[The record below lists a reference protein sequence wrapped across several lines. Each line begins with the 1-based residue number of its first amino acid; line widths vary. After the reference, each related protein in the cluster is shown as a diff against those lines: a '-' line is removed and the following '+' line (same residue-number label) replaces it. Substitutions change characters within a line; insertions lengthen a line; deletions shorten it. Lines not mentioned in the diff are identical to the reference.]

1 MNPAGSGG
9 LLHGIRVLDLGTMIA
24 GPVAATLLA
33 DFGAEVIKVEQPQGG
48 DTIRSNGPMCE
59 GQSLW
64 WNVEGRNKRSITLD
78 LRVPEGQA
86 LLRQLVASA
95 DVLVENFRPGTLARW
110 GLDYPA
116 LQAVNPRL
124 VMLSVSGY
132 GQTGPNAQRAA
143 YDRIALAFA
152 GFLHITGEADG
163 PPLRPGT
170 AVADYLGALMGA
182 FAVMLALYHRD
193 ARDGPGQHI
202 DLALFEA
209 VFRFSDVLITAYDK
223 LGVVRQR
230 RGNLHFAA
238 APGNHFRTQD
248 GRYLVLTVSNDGIFR
263 RLCEAMEAPE
273 LLADSRFASHA
284 LRWQHIDDINARVG
298 DWIASR
304 PVAEVSARL
313 DRHGLAYS
321 LVYSA
326 ADIAT
331 DPHYAARETIATVAT
346 RVLGDLKM
354 PAPQPRLS
362 ATPAAP
368 PRPAPDLGQDTD
380 AILSELLGL
389 GRDAIDR
396 LRSAGVV

>member
-1 MNPAGSGG
+1 MSAPADG
-9 LLHGIRVLDLGTMIA
+9 LLAGIRVLDLGTMIA

-33 DFGAEVIKVEQPQGG
+33 DFGADVIKVEQPQGG
-48 DTIRSNGPMCE
+48 DTIRSNGPICE

-64 WNVEGRNKRSITLD
+64 WNVEGRNKRSITID
-78 LRVPEGQA
+78 LRLPGGQA
-86 LLRQLVASA
+86 LLRQLVAKA
-95 DVLVENFRPGTLARW
+95 DVLVENFRPGTLDRW
-110 GLDYPA
+110 GLGYPA

-182 FAVMLALYHRD
+182 FSIMLALYHRD
-193 ARDGPGQHI
+193 ARGGQGQYV

-223 LGVVRQR
+223 LGVVRER

-248 GRYLVLTVSNDGIFR
+248 GRFLVLTVSNDGVFR
-263 RLCEAMEAPE
+263 RLCEAMEQPE
-273 LLADSRFASHA
+273 LLADPRFGSHA
-284 LRWQHIDDINARVG
+284 LRWQHIDDINACVG
-298 DWIASR
+298 EWIVRHAV
-304 PVAEVSARL
+304 PEICERL

-346 RVLGDLKM
+346 RLLGDLKM
-354 PAPQPRLS
+354 PAPQPRMS
-362 ATPAAP
+362 ATPAGP
-368 PRPAPDLGQDTD
+368 LRPAPDLGQDTD
-380 AILSELLGL
+380 AILRELLAL
-389 GRDAIDR
+389 DTAQIDQ
-396 LRSAGVV
+396 LRQAGVV

>member
-1 MNPAGSGG
+1 MSAPADG
-9 LLHGIRVLDLGTMIA
+9 LLAGIRVLDLGTMIA

-33 DFGAEVIKVEQPQGG
+33 DFGADVIKVEQPQGG
-48 DTIRSNGPMCE
+48 DTIRSNGPICE

-64 WNVEGRNKRSITLD
+64 WNVEGRNKRSITID
-78 LRVPEGQA
+78 LRLPEGQA
-86 LLRQLVASA
+86 LLRRLVAKA
-95 DVLVENFRPGTLARW
+95 DVLVENFRPGTLDRW
-110 GLDYPA
+110 GLGYPA

-182 FAVMLALYHRD
+182 FSIMLALYHRD
-193 ARDGPGQHI
+193 ARGGQGQYV

-223 LGVVRQR
+223 LGVVRER

-248 GRYLVLTVSNDGIFR
+248 GRFLVLTVSNDGVFR
-263 RLCEAMEAPE
+263 RLCEAMEQPE
-273 LLADSRFASHA
+273 LLADPRFASHA
-284 LRWQHIDDINARVG
+284 LRWQHIDDINACVG
-298 DWIASR
+298 EWIVRHAV
-304 PVAEVSARL
+304 PEICARL

-346 RVLGDLKM
+346 RLLGDLKM
-354 PAPQPRLS
+354 PAPQPRMS
-362 ATPAAP
+362 ATPAGP
-368 PRPAPDLGQDTD
+368 LRPAPDLGQDTD
-380 AILSELLGL
+380 AILRELLAL
-389 GRDAIDR
+389 DTAQIDQ
-396 LRSAGVV
+396 LRQAGVV

>member
-1 MNPAGSGG
+1 MSG
-9 LLHGIRVLDLGTMIA
+9 LLDGIRVLDLGTMIA

-33 DFGAEVIKVEQPQGG
+33 DFGAEVIKVEQPKGG
-48 DTIRSNGPMCE
+48 DTIRSNGPIVD

-64 WNVEGRNKRSITLD
+64 WNVEGRNKRSMTLD

-86 LLRQLVASA
+86 LLRQLVEKA
-95 DVLVENFRPGTLARW
+95 DVLVENFRPGTLDRW
-110 GLDYPA
+110 GLGYPA
-116 LQAVNPRL
+116 LQALNPRL

-182 FAVMLALYHRD
+182 FSIMLALYHRD
-193 ARDGPGQHI
+193 ARGGQGQYI

-238 APGNHFRTQD
+238 APGNHFKTQD
-248 GRYLVLTVSNDGIFR
+248 GRYLVLTVSNDGVFR
-263 RLCEAMEAPE
+263 RLCEAMDRPE
-273 LLADSRFASHA
+273 LLADKRFASHA
-284 LRWQHIDDINARVG
+284 LRWQHIDDINAVVG
-298 DWIASR
+298 DWIGGQ
-304 PVAEVSARL
+304 PVLDICARL

-326 ADIAT
+326 ADIAV

-354 PAPQPRLS
+354 PAAQPRMS
-362 ATPAAP
+362 ATPAGP
-368 PRPAPDLGQDTD
+368 LRPAPDLGQDTES
-380 AILSELLGL
+380 ILHELLGM
-389 GRDAIDR
+389 GRGDIDR
-396 LRSAGVV
+396 LREAGVV

>member
-1 MNPAGSGG
+1 MSAPADG
-9 LLHGIRVLDLGTMIA
+9 LLAGIRVLDLGTMIA

-33 DFGAEVIKVEQPQGG
+33 DFGADVIKVEQPQGG
-48 DTIRSNGPMCE
+48 DTIRSNGPICE

-64 WNVEGRNKRSITLD
+64 WNVEGRNKRSITID
-78 LRVPEGQA
+78 LRLPEGQA
-86 LLRQLVASA
+86 LLRQLVAKA
-95 DVLVENFRPGTLARW
+95 DVLVENFRPGTLDRW
-110 GLDYPA
+110 GLGYPA

-182 FAVMLALYHRD
+182 FSIMLALYHRD
-193 ARDGPGQHI
+193 ARGGQGQYV

-223 LGVVRQR
+223 LGVVRER

-248 GRYLVLTVSNDGIFR
+248 GRFLVLTVSNDGVFR
-263 RLCEAMEAPE
+263 RLCEAMEQPE
-273 LLADSRFASHA
+273 LLADPRFGSHA
-284 LRWQHIDDINARVG
+284 LRWQHIDDINACVG
-298 DWIASR
+298 EWIVRHAV
-304 PVAEVSARL
+304 PEICARL

-346 RVLGDLKM
+346 RLLGDLKM
-354 PAPQPRLS
+354 PAPQPRMS
-362 ATPAAP
+362 ATPAGP
-368 PRPAPDLGQDTD
+368 LRPAPDLGQDTD
-380 AILSELLGL
+380 AILRELLAL
-389 GRDAIDR
+389 DTAQIDQ
-396 LRSAGVV
+396 LRQAGVV

>member
-1 MNPAGSGG
+1 MSAPADG
-9 LLHGIRVLDLGTMIA
+9 LLAGIRVLDLGTMIA

-33 DFGAEVIKVEQPQGG
+33 DFGADVIKVEQPQGG
-48 DTIRSNGPMCE
+48 DTIRSNGPICE

-64 WNVEGRNKRSITLD
+64 WNVEGRNKRSITID

-86 LLRQLVASA
+86 LLRQLVAKA
-95 DVLVENFRPGTLARW
+95 DVLVENFRPGTLDRW
-110 GLDYPA
+110 GLGYPA

-182 FAVMLALYHRD
+182 FSIMLALYHRD
-193 ARDGPGQHI
+193 ARGGQGQYV

-223 LGVVRQR
+223 LGVVRER

-248 GRYLVLTVSNDGIFR
+248 GRFLVLTVSNDGVFR
-263 RLCEAMEAPE
+263 RLCEAMEQPE
-273 LLADSRFASHA
+273 LLADPRFGSHA
-284 LRWQHIDDINARVG
+284 LRWQHIDDINACVG
-298 DWIASR
+298 EWIVRHAV
-304 PVAEVSARL
+304 PEICARL

-326 ADIAT
+326 ADIAA

-346 RVLGDLKM
+346 RLLGDLKM
-354 PAPQPRLS
+354 PAPQPRMS
-362 ATPAAP
+362 ATPAGP
-368 PRPAPDLGQDTD
+368 LRPAPDLGQDTD
-380 AILSELLGL
+380 AILRELLEL
-389 GRDAIDR
+389 DTAQVDQ
-396 LRSAGVV
+396 LRQAGVV

>member
-1 MNPAGSGG
+1 MSAPPAG
-9 LLHGIRVLDLGTMIA
+9 LLSGIRVLDLGTMIA

-33 DFGAEVIKVEQPQGG
+33 DFGADVIKVEQPQGG
-48 DTIRSNGPMCE
+48 DTIRSNGPIVE

-78 LRVPEGQA
+78 LRLPEGQA
-86 LLRQLVASA
+86 LLRQLAGKA
-95 DVLVENFRPGTLARW
+95 DVLVENFRPGTLDRW
-110 GLDYPA
+110 GLGYPA
-116 LQAVNPRL
+116 LQALNPRL

-152 GFLHITGEADG
+152 GFLHITGEAEG

-193 ARDGPGQHI
+193 ARGGPGQYI

-223 LGVVRQR
+223 LGVVRHR

-238 APGNHFRTQD
+238 APGNHFATQD
-248 GRYLVLTVSNDGIFR
+248 GRFLVLTVSNDGVFR
-263 RLCEAMEAPE
+263 RLCDAMEQPD
-273 LLADSRFASHA
+273 LLSDHRFGSHA
-284 LRWQHIDDINARVG
+284 LRWQHIDEINEHVAR
-298 DWIASR
+298 WIASQ
-304 PVAEVSARL
+304 PVLDVCARL

-326 ADIAT
+326 ADIAG

-346 RVLGDLKM
+346 RLLGDLKM
-354 PAPQPRLS
+354 PAPQPRMS
-362 ATPAAP
+362 ATPAGPLRA
-368 PRPAPDLGQDTD
+368 APDLGQDTD
-380 AILSELLGL
+380 AILHELLELPG
-389 GRDAIDR
+389 GEIDR
-396 LRSAGVV
+396 LRKAGVI